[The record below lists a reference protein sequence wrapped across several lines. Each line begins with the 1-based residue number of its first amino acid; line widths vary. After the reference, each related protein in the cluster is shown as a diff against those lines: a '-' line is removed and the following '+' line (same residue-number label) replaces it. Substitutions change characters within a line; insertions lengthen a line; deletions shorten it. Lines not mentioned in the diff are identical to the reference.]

1 MILRACGTFL
11 SLLLLGVQLA
21 AAQGRQVTGQI
32 TNAATGQGLG
42 GATIAVSGTAIVAES
57 NNQGA
62 YVLDAPEGEV
72 SLVVRAIGYKR
83 QQVTV
88 GPNQRTADVALQPDV
103 FKLEEIVITGQATGV
118 ERQNLPNA
126 VATVSASELNRAP
139 AQTVE
144 SALQGKI
151 PGAYIQA
158 NSGAPGGGFQL
169 NLRGVSTIIGSVDP
183 LYVVDGIVVSNA
195 VIPNG
200 QNAVSCAQC
209 GGNPRNQDN
218 PVNRIADLNP
228 EDIERI
234 EVLKG
239 GSAAAIYGSKAT
251 NGVVIITT
259 KRGQMG
265 KPQFNISQKF
275 GFSSRANELGSRTF
289 ATLDEALSV
298 FSDTAAVTAAFQPG
312 RSFNFEDQL
321 YGRKSLSYETNAS
334 VSGGTENTKYYVSGL
349 VKNDEGI
356 ALNTGYKK
364 QALRSNLDQE
374 LGSGLQL
381 QVNLSGTHSLSERG
395 LSNND
400 NSGTSP
406 YLVFPATPNFM
417 DLLPAGGIRDDLT
430 AIDFPV
436 NPFERSNPLQTFNFL
451 KNEEDVWRLL
461 GTTTLRWS
469 ALRSARSNLQFI
481 GVGGVDYF
489 QQDNNLV
496 SPPELQFEN
505 NDGQP
510 GTVVLS
516 KSSNRNLNA
525 ALNMTYRVNPSG
537 NESGAEWTT
546 SAGVQFEERRPFVTQ
561 ILARTLLPGQESPQ
575 QTTSQSVTSK
585 LEPVRDLGIF
595 AQEEVLLANRR
606 LLLTAGIRGDRSS
619 SNGRTGKYFLYP
631 KLAASYRVPR
641 PFGWIDEIKL
651 RGAYGQ
657 TGNRPSRFDSKFSND
672 TTGTIG
678 GLFGTYIGGLAGDP
692 LIQPERQEEFE
703 GGFDATLGNGRAE
716 LTLTLYQRNIRDLI
730 LEQTIA
736 PSLGQETRIFTSDSR
751 LRNRG
756 VEASLTVQPVQGRSV
771 NWVSRVTFFANRGKI
786 TRLTVP
792 EFQTGGFA
800 LSLGTYQIEE
810 GSSPTQIFGL
820 AGTDPVTGA
829 PVAAK
834 VGDANPDFQ
843 ISFSNDIDIDRF
855 TLGFLF
861 DWKHGGDIINLT
873 QFLYDAVANTK
884 DFQEAGSVRINR
896 FGAGF
901 TQPYVQDGSYLKLR
915 ELNLSYRLP
924 ERFTSSLFGSG
935 VRFARLSVTGRNL
948 LRITPYDGLDP
959 EVSNFGNQAI
969 VRNIDVAPFPPS
981 RSFYFSIDL
990 GF

>member
-1 MILRACGTFL
+1 MSLRVCGTFL
-11 SLLLLGVQLA
+11 SLFLLSVQLA
-21 AAQGRQVTGQI
+21 AAQVRQVTGRV
-32 TNAATGQGLG
+32 TNASTEQEVA
-42 GATIAVSGTAIVAES
+42 GATISVSGTGIVAET
-57 NNQGA
+57 NNQGV
-62 YVLDAPEGEV
+62 YTLNTPEGDQT
-72 SLVVRAIGYKR
+72 LVVRAIGYKR
-83 QQVTV
+83 QRVPV
-88 GPNQRTADVALQPDV
+88 PANQSTANVALEPDV

-139 AQTVE
+139 SQTVE

-228 EDIERI
+228 EDIEKI

-265 KPQFNISQKF
+265 KPQFSISQKV
-275 GFSSRANELGSRTF
+275 GFSSRANQLGSRNF
-289 ATLDEALSV
+289 ETLDEALSV
-298 FSDTAAVTAAFQPG
+298 FSDTAAVLATFQPG
-312 RSFNFEDQL
+312 RSFDFEDEL
-321 YGRKSLSYETNAS
+321 YGRRSLSYETNAN

-356 ALNTGYKK
+356 ALNTGYEK
-364 QALRSNLDQE
+364 QSLRSNLDQD
-374 LGSGLQL
+374 LGGGLEL
-381 QVNLSGTHSLSERG
+381 QVNLNGAHSVSERG

-406 YLVFPATPNFM
+406 YVAFPGTPNFV

-430 AIDFPV
+430 AIDFPT

-451 KNEEDVWRLL
+451 KNEEDVWRFL

-481 GVGGVDYF
+481 GIGGVDYF
-489 QQDNNLV
+489 QQDNDFV
-496 SPPELQFEN
+496 SPPELQYEN
-505 NDGQP
+505 SDNLP

-525 ALNMTYRVNPSG
+525 ALNMTYRLNPSG
-537 NESGAEWTT
+537 TEGGAEWTT
-546 SAGVQFEERRPFVTQ
+546 SAGIQFEERRPFVTQ
-561 ILARTLLPGQESPQ
+561 IIGRTLLPGQESPQ
-575 QTTSQSVTSK
+575 QTVSQSVTSK
-585 LEPVRDLGIF
+585 IEPIRDLGIF

-606 LLLTAGIRGDRSS
+606 LLLTAGIRADRSS
-619 SNGRTGKYFLYP
+619 QYGNSRRYFLYP
-631 KLAASYRVPR
+631 KLAASYLLTK
-641 PFGWIDEIKL
+641 PFSGVETIKL

-657 TGNRPSRFDSKFSND
+657 TGNRPSSFGAKYLID

-678 GLFGTYIGGLAGDP
+678 GLFGTYISGSAGDP
-692 LIQPERQEEFE
+692 NIEPERQEEFE
-703 GGFDATLGNGRAE
+703 GGIDATLAGGRAE
-716 LTLTLYQRNIRDLI
+716 LTLTVYQRNIRNLI
-730 LEQTIA
+730 LEQTLA
-736 PSLGQETRIFTSDSR
+736 PSFGQEFRTFTSDSR

-756 VEASLTVQPVQGRSV
+756 VEASLTVQPIQGRNV
-771 NWVSRVTFFANRGKI
+771 NWVSRATFFANRGKI
-786 TRLTVP
+786 TRLAAPTY
-792 EFQTGGFA
+792 QTGGFA
-800 LSLGTYQIEE
+800 LSLGTFQIEE
-810 GSSPTQIFGL
+810 GASPTQIFGL
-820 AGTDPVTGA
+820 VGTTPTGA
-829 PVAAK
+829 AIAGK
-834 VGDANPDFQ
+834 VGDASPDFQ
-843 ISFSNDIDIDRF
+843 ISFSNDIDINRF

-873 QFLYDAVANTK
+873 QFLYDAVANSA
-884 DFQEAGSVRINR
+884 DFEESGGDRINQ
-896 FGAGF
+896 FGAGL
-901 TQPYVQDGSYLKLR
+901 TRPYVQDGSYLKLR

-924 ERFTSSLFGSG
+924 EGFTSSLFGSG
-935 VRFARLSVTGRNL
+935 VRYARLSVTGRNL
-948 LRITPYDGLDP
+948 LRFTPYDGLDP

-981 RSFYFSIDL
+981 RSFFFSIDL